1 MTAQKGRDLLLKVD
15 DGSGGFTTVAG
26 LRSNKLAFNAQTV
39 DVTDAE
45 SAGRWRELLG
55 GSGVQRAS
63 VAGAGIFKDAAS
75 DALVRR
81 IFFEGAIVAWQV
93 IVPDFGTVSGP
104 FQVTALEYAGQHDGE
119 VSFDLALESAGAL
132 AFGAVS

>member
-1 MTAQKGRDLLLKVD
+1 MGAQKGKDLLLKIG
-15 DGSGGFTTVAG
+15 DGTGGFATVAG
-26 LRSNKLAFNAQTV
+26 LRSNKLAFNARTV

-55 GSGVQRAS
+55 GSAAQTAS
-63 VAGAGIFKDAAS
+63 VSGTGIFKDAAS

-81 IFFEGAIVAWQV
+81 AFFEGSVVDWQV
-93 IVPDFGTVSGP
+93 VVPGFGTVSGP

-119 VSFDLALESAGAL
+119 VTFDLALESAGAI
-132 AFGAVS
+132 AFGAA